1 MSTQTD
7 RPPLR
12 QGDLVRFIYDRDHV
26 ETVESCEWVA
36 TPIMLSAARRE
47 SLRICEQAFA
57 RRNPE
62 LFEKLNAE
70 FEGMTDAELAVIAR
84 WPHRWQVVT
93 NWPGNR
99 RVADAAEF
107 LIERGRAMGTDG
119 FGEIEFAD
127 RYGADV
133 VTEAG
138 VGLENPVE
146 LWRRYQQ
153 AFALFNA
160 LAEPGEEDEATF
172 HAVVDEI
179 ERIATNQIPTAL
191 EGVLLRLRLIQQSQ
205 ETTVWGEFEDE
216 LIARAI
222 EGLEAMAAGE
232 G

>member
-1 MSTQTD
+1 MLNFPCRPVRSLVCPRRRNPPKGRHGRRSGRLRSTGRLFPREGNQSMSTQTE
-7 RPPLR
+7 RPQLR

-107 LIERGRAMGTDG
+107 LIERGRAMG
-119 FGEIEFAD
+119 
-127 RYGADV
+127 
-133 VTEAG
+133 
-138 VGLENPVE
+138 
-146 LWRRYQQ
+146 
-153 AFALFNA
+153 
-160 LAEPGEEDEATF
+160 
-172 HAVVDEI
+172 
-179 ERIATNQIPTAL
+179 
-191 EGVLLRLRLIQQSQ
+191 
-205 ETTVWGEFEDE
+205 
-216 LIARAI
+216 
-222 EGLEAMAAGE
+222 
-232 G
+232 